1 MNTVNATEL
10 ARQLNVSKARVSQYV
25 AEGKLDGCFTGQKG
39 ARRFDL
45 AAVLQ
50 RLNRTLDAGQ
60 MLGNGATT
68 KKAIRALM
76 VEGGDENDDS
86 APAATVP
93 KIVAPKTD
101 ESLPEGGADHYEMAR
116 TLKVQQEAR
125 RLLMENELRNG
136 TLVLASEAARQAQRM
151 LAQEI
156 AQFEQFLREA
166 ARQQADKLGHDYK
179 ALRQVLMEAWR
190 SHRAAR
196 TEQLQVEAVVASMT
210 EAETEAQI

>member
-25 AEGKLDGCFTGQKG
+25 AEGKLDGCFTGEKG

-45 AAVLQ
+45 TAVLQ

-76 VEGGDENDDS
+76 VEGVDLDGDD
-86 APAATVP
+86 APAAAVP
-93 KIVAPKTD
+93 KSVVAKTD
-101 ESLPEGGADHYEMAR
+101 GSLPEGGTDHYEMAR

-136 TLVLASEAARQAQRM
+136 TLVVASEAARQAQRM
-151 LAQEI
+151 LGQEI

-179 ALRQVLMEAWR
+179 ALRQVLMQAWR

-196 TEQLQVEAVVASMT
+196 TEQLQAEAEVASLT

>member
-25 AEGKLDGCFTGQKG
+25 AEGKLDGCFTGEKG

-68 KKAIRALM
+68 KKAIRALI
-76 VEGGDENDDS
+76 VEGGDEDGDD
-86 APAATVP
+86 APAAA
-93 KIVAPKTD
+93 VAKVAALKTD
-101 ESLPEGGADHYEMAR
+101 GSLPEGGADHYEMAR

-125 RLLMENELRNG
+125 KLLMENELRNG

-196 TEQLQVEAVVASMT
+196 TEQLQAEAEIASLT